1 MTGESRPAARAARK
15 ALARP
20 ESAPAPRERSR
31 RAKPTSRPSKGHVA
45 LPLEVKLE
53 AQTSDP

>member
-1 MTGESRPAARAARK
+1 MTGRSRPTARVASK
-15 ALARP
+15 DLAGP
-20 ESAPAPRERSR
+20 KPAPEPRLRSR
-31 RAKPTSRPSKGHVA
+31 RAKSTSRPSKGHVA